1 MTQIQSGTGNADWA
15 RVDNFH
21 RLHTTAVTQSEVEY
35 LSENTGDSYSIT
47 TDNYTFNSTNPHPW
61 LYMENR
67 ETNYHLFFAS
77 IIYSYNGGDT
87 NHNRTLTKR
96 LYRNPSRPTAN
107 YDTLSAINLNFGSVR
122 EADMIIYAWDGS
134 ATDGMEIDLP
144 SSKNT
149 LTSTVQAGTLILSD
163 VEGILLP
170 FGASVAFS
178 FEPEEIGNGSISIKI
193 FFKPVST

>member
-1 MTQIQSGTGNADWA
+1 
-15 RVDNFH
+15 
-21 RLHTTAVTQSEVEY
+21 
-35 LSENTGDSYSIT
+35 
-47 TDNYTFNSTNPHPW
+47 
-61 LYMENR
+61 
-67 ETNYHLFFAS
+67 
-77 IIYSYNGGDT
+77 
-87 NHNRTLTKR
+87 
-96 LYRNPSRPTAN
+96 
-107 YDTLSAINLNFGSVR
+107 
-122 EADMIIYAWDGS
+122 
-134 ATDGMEIDLP
+134 MEIDLP